1 MKGLIEMAKKIMIEG
16 MMCEHCVAHV
26 REALEGIGAA
36 NIEVSLEGGYAVCD
50 TDKTN
55 DELKTLIEDEGYDVT
70 DIQ

>member
-1 MKGLIEMAKKIMIEG
+1 MAKKIMIEG

-26 REALEGIGAA
+26 REALEGIGAS
-36 NIEVSLEGGYAVCD
+36 NIDVSLEGKYAVCD

-55 DELKTLIEDEGYDVT
+55 DELKALIEDEGYDVT

>member
-1 MKGLIEMAKKIMIEG
+1 MKKQMKIEG

-26 REALEGIGAA
+26 REALEGIGAS
-36 NIEVSLEGGYAVCD
+36 NIEVSLEGKYAVCD